1 MSSRCAWSVSVK
13 VLDQAQFSL
22 PTSVP
27 STSSGVSFLSVAIG
41 FALGVAATFL
51 FHYLWA
57 QFYSWHSKRVERL
70 LNRLETLSSS
80 LIREKRYSECISELK
95 LGLDYLTNSGVPRQ
109 STDVTAVRHLLAKVL
124 LLDQQPRSAELILDD
139 VCLQYQSAGVEDLLH
154 AETLED
160 LGRAIAAQS
169 GREKEAIV
177 VWQRCIEMH
186 SACNSLERLSMVIQ
200 RLDDF
205 SLSPVAPA
213 NRKLLYS
220 PGQESLQSSATI
232 NRIRA
237 LMDEVEERSA
247 SPTSVAKEI

>member
-1 MSSRCAWSVSVK
+1 
-13 VLDQAQFSL
+13 
-22 PTSVP
+22 
-27 STSSGVSFLSVAIG
+27 
-41 FALGVAATFL
+41 
-51 FHYLWA
+51 
-57 QFYSWHSKRVERL
+57 VERL

-80 LIREKRYSECISELK
+80 LIRERKYSECISELE

-124 LLDQQPRSAELILDD
+124 LLDQQPRCAEVILDD
-139 VCLQYQSAGVEDLLH
+139 ICLQYQSSGVEDLLH

-169 GREKEAIV
+169 GREKEAII

-186 SACNSLERLSMVIQ
+186 YACNSLERLSMVIK

-220 PGQESLQSSATI
+220 PGQETLQSSATI

-237 LMDEVEERSA
+237 LIDDVEERAA
-247 SPTSVAKEI
+247 SPTSVASLPKEI